1 MESRVR
7 LRSMAA
13 RFEKFSRKILK
24 PVVSYGRGVRNPMR
38 NLLTGLDV
46 GTSKVCALVGEALP
60 DGQLATL
67 GYGVAPCT
75 GLRKGVVV
83 NIEATV
89 DSIKSAVEEAEKTS
103 GARIGSVVVGVAG
116 PHIRGLNSHGIVA
129 VRGGEVGARDVD
141 RVIDAARAVAIP
153 LDRQVLHILPQQFA
167 VDEQEGVRE
176 PLGMA
181 GVRLE
186 ARIHIVTAAQ
196 SYGLNLTKCCERA
209 GVTPSEMVFQPLAS
223 ADAALFPEER
233 ELGVALIDIGGGTT
247 DIIVFHGGAVMHP
260 AVLPIGGNHLT
271 SDIAAGLRTPISD
284 AERLKIAYGIAT
296 NLIVRRDEMIQVPGV
311 GGREP
316 RVIARRMLGKI
327 IEPRMEEIFAMVQ
340 RELMRSGVADGL
352 ASGIVLVGGT
362 SLLEGTQELAERI
375 FGVPVRRGLPINLKG
390 LPEELM
396 KPMFTTAAGLLLYQ
410 STARGVGNGVG
421 RNGHGRLG
429 KLRSRLSDWVR
440 DFF

>member
-1 MESRVR
+1 
-7 LRSMAA
+7 
-13 RFEKFSRKILK
+13 
-24 PVVSYGRGVRNPMR
+24 MR

-46 GTSKVCALVGEALP
+46 GTSKVCALVGEA
-60 DGQLATL
+60 GAEGELAVL
-67 GYGVAPCT
+67 GHGVAPCT

-89 DSIKSAVEEAEKTS
+89 EAIRAALDEAEKTS
-103 GARIGSVVVGVAG
+103 GQRVGSIVVGVAG

-129 VRGGEVGARDVD
+129 VRGGEVGGRDVD

-167 VDEQEGVRE
+167 VDEQEGVRD
-176 PLGMA
+176 PIGMA

-196 SYGLNLTKCCERA
+196 SYGQNLTKCCERA
-209 GVTPSEMVFQPLAS
+209 GVTPTEMVFEPLAS
-223 ADAALFPEER
+223 AEAALFPEER

-247 DIIVFHGGAVMHP
+247 DIIVFHAGAAMHT
-260 AVLPIGGNHLT
+260 AVLPVGGNHLT
-271 SDIAAGLRTPISD
+271 SDIAAGIRTPIAD
-284 AERLKIAYGIAT
+284 AERLKIAFGAAT
-296 NLIVRRDEMIQVPGV
+296 NQVVRREEMVQVPGV

-316 RVIARRMLGKI
+316 KTIPRRLLADI
-327 IEPRMEEIFAMVQ
+327 IEPRMEEIFAMAQ
-340 RELMRSGVADGL
+340 REMMRSGVVDSL
-352 ASGIVLVGGT
+352 ASGIVLVGGS

-390 LPEELM
+390 MPEELM
-396 KPMFTTAAGLLLYQ
+396 KPMYTTAAGLLLYQ
-410 STARGVGNGVG
+410 GASRGANGVG
-421 RNGHGRLG
+421 MRFGRWGRL
-429 KLRSRLSDWVR
+429 RTRLSDWVR

>member
-1 MESRVR
+1 
-7 LRSMAA
+7 
-13 RFEKFSRKILK
+13 
-24 PVVSYGRGVRNPMR
+24 MR

-46 GTSKVCALVGEALP
+46 GTSKVCALIGELLS
-60 DGQLATL
+60 DGSLAVL
-67 GYGVAPCT
+67 GHGVAPCT

-89 DSIKSAVEEAEKTS
+89 DAIKTAVQEAEKSS
-103 GARIGSVVVGVAG
+103 GVRVGSAVVGVAD

-176 PLGMA
+176 PIGMA

-196 SYGLNLTKCCERA
+196 SYGANLTKCCERA

-233 ELGVALIDIGGGTT
+233 ELGVALLDIGGGTT
-247 DIIVFHGGAVMHP
+247 DIIVFHGGSVMHT

-271 SDIAAGLRTPISD
+271 SDVAAGVCTPISD
-284 AERLKIAYGIAT
+284 AERLKTTYGVAT
-296 NLIVRRDEMIQVPGV
+296 NQVVRRDEVVQVPGV

-316 RVIARRMLGKI
+316 RNIARRLLGEI

-340 RELMRSGVADGL
+340 RELIRSGVADHL

-362 SLLEGTQELAERI
+362 SLLEGTQELAERV
-375 FGVPVRRGLPINLKG
+375 FGMPVRRGLPINLKG
-390 LPEELM
+390 MPEELM
-396 KPMFTTAAGLLLYQ
+396 KPMYTTVAGLLLYQ
-410 STARGVGNGVG
+410 SAARGVGSGIG
-421 RNGHGRLG
+421 RNGRLGRL
-429 KLRSRLSDWVR
+429 RNRLSDWVR

>member
-1 MESRVR
+1 
-7 LRSMAA
+7 
-13 RFEKFSRKILK
+13 
-24 PVVSYGRGVRNPMR
+24 MR

-46 GTSKVCALVGEALP
+46 GTSKVCALVADASPEGEVAL
-60 DGQLATL
+60 L
-67 GYGVAPCT
+67 GHGVAPCT

-89 DSIKSAVEEAEKTS
+89 EAIRAAIDEAEKTS
-103 GARIGSVVVGVAG
+103 GSHIGSVVAGVAG

-167 VDEQEGVRE
+167 VDDQEGVRE
-176 PLGMA
+176 PIGMA

-196 SYGLNLTKCCERA
+196 SYGQNLSKCCERA
-209 GVTPSEMVFQPLAS
+209 GVTPTELMFEPLAS
-223 ADAALFPEER
+223 SEAALFPEER

-247 DIIVFHGGAVMHP
+247 DIVVFHSGAVMHT
-260 AVLPIGGNHLT
+260 AVLPLGGNHLT
-271 SDIAAGLRTPISD
+271 SDIAAGIRTPVSD
-284 AERLKIAYGIAT
+284 AEKLKVSYGAAT
-296 NLIVRRDEMIQVPGV
+296 VQVVRRDEMVRVPGV

-316 RVIARRMLGKI
+316 KSIARKMLADI
-327 IEPRMEEIFAMVQ
+327 IEPRMEEIFAMAQ
-340 RELMRSGVADGL
+340 REIMRSGVADSL
-352 ASGIVLVGGT
+352 ASGVVLVGGT

-375 FGVPVRRGLPINLKG
+375 FGVPVRRGLPINMKG
-390 LPEELM
+390 MPEELM
-396 KPMFTTAAGLLLYQ
+396 KPMYTTAAGLILHQ
-410 STARGVGNGVG
+410 AVRGAQQNGARHGKF
-421 RNGHGRLG
+421 GRL
-429 KLRSRLSDWVR
+429 RTRLSDWVR

>member
-1 MESRVR
+1 
-7 LRSMAA
+7 
-13 RFEKFSRKILK
+13 
-24 PVVSYGRGVRNPMR
+24 MR

-46 GTSKVCALVGEALP
+46 GTSKVCALVAEASPEGEIAV
-60 DGQLATL
+60 L
-67 GYGVAPCT
+67 GHGVAPCT

-89 DSIKSAVEEAEKTS
+89 EAIRAALDEAEKAS
-103 GARIGSVVVGVAG
+103 GIRIGSVVAGVAG

-129 VRGGEVGARDVD
+129 VRGGEVGARDVE

-167 VDEQEGVRE
+167 VDDQEGVRE
-176 PLGMA
+176 PIGMA

-196 SYGLNLTKCCERA
+196 SYGQNLTKCCERA
-209 GVTPSEMVFQPLAS
+209 GITPAEMIFEPLAS
-223 ADAALFPEER
+223 AEAALFPEER

-247 DIIVFHGGAVMHP
+247 DIIVFHGGAVMHT
-260 AVLPIGGNHLT
+260 AVLPLGGNHLT
-271 SDIAAGLRTPISD
+271 SDIAAGLRTPIAD
-284 AERLKIAYGIAT
+284 AERLKVAFGAAT
-296 NLIVRRDEMIQVPGV
+296 NQVVRRDEMVQVPGV

-316 RVIARRMLGKI
+316 RAIARRMLTDI
-327 IEPRMEEIFAMVQ
+327 LEPRMEEILAMAQ
-340 RELMRSGVADGL
+340 REIMRSGVADSL

-375 FGVPVRRGLPINLKG
+375 FGVPIRRGLPINLKG
-390 LPEELM
+390 MPEELM
-396 KPMFTTAAGLLLYQ
+396 KPMYTTAAGLILYQ
-410 STARGVGNGVG
+410 GSARGVNGAAARYG
-421 RNGHGRLG
+421 RWGR
-429 KLRSRLSDWVR
+429 LRSRLSDWVR

>member
-1 MESRVR
+1 
-7 LRSMAA
+7 
-13 RFEKFSRKILK
+13 
-24 PVVSYGRGVRNPMR
+24 MR

-46 GTSKVCALVGEALP
+46 GTSKVCALVADSSPEGEIAL
-60 DGQLATL
+60 L

-89 DSIKSAVEEAEKTS
+89 EAIRAALDEAEKTS
-103 GARIGSVVVGVAG
+103 GSRIGSVVVGVAG
-116 PHIRGLNSHGIVA
+116 PHIRGLSSHGIVA
-129 VRGGEVGARDVD
+129 VRGGEVGSRDVD

-167 VDEQEGVRE
+167 VDDQDGVRE
-176 PLGMA
+176 PIGMA

-186 ARIHIVTAAQ
+186 SRIHIVTAAQ
-196 SYGLNLTKCCERA
+196 SYGQNLSKCCERA
-209 GVTPSEMVFQPLAS
+209 GVTPTELIFEPLAS

-247 DIIVFHGGAVMHP
+247 DIVVFHSSAVMHT
-260 AVLPIGGNHLT
+260 AVLPLGGNHLT
-271 SDIAAGLRTPISD
+271 SDIAAGIRTPVTE
-284 AERLKIAYGIAT
+284 AEKLKIAYGVAT
-296 NLIVRRDEMIQVPGV
+296 VQVVRRDEMIQVPGV
-311 GGREP
+311 GGRQP
-316 RVIARRMLGKI
+316 KSIARKLLADI
-327 IEPRMEEIFAMVQ
+327 IEPRMEEIFAMAQ
-340 RELMRSGVADGL
+340 REIMRSGVADSL

-390 LPEELM
+390 MPEELM
-396 KPMFTTAAGLLLYQ
+396 KPMFTTAAGLILYQ
-410 STARGVGNGVG
+410 GAHGVHQNGARFG
-421 RNGHGRLG
+421 RFG
-429 KLRSRLSDWVR
+429 KFRSRLSDWVR

>member
-1 MESRVR
+1 
-7 LRSMAA
+7 
-13 RFEKFSRKILK
+13 
-24 PVVSYGRGVRNPMR
+24 MR

-46 GTSKVCALVGEALP
+46 GTSKVCALVADVSPEGEVAL
-60 DGQLATL
+60 L
-67 GYGVAPCT
+67 GHGVAPCT

-89 DSIKSAVEEAEKTS
+89 EAIRTALDEAEKTS
-103 GARIGSVVVGVAG
+103 GSRIGSVVAGVAG

-167 VDEQEGVRE
+167 VDDQEGVRE
-176 PLGMA
+176 PIGMA

-196 SYGLNLTKCCERA
+196 SYGQNLSKCCERA
-209 GVTPSEMVFQPLAS
+209 GVTPTELMFEPLAS

-247 DIIVFHGGAVMHP
+247 DIVVFHSGAVMHT
-260 AVLPIGGNHLT
+260 AVLPLGGNHLT
-271 SDIAAGLRTPISD
+271 SDIAAGIRTPVTE
-284 AERLKIAYGIAT
+284 AEKLKVSYGAAT
-296 NLIVRRDEMIQVPGV
+296 VAVVRRDEMVQVAGV

-316 RVIARRMLGKI
+316 KSLARKMLADI
-327 IEPRMEEIFAMVQ
+327 VEPRMEEIFAMAQ
-340 RELMRSGVADGL
+340 REIMRSGVADNL
-352 ASGIVLVGGT
+352 ASGVVLVGGT

-375 FGVPVRRGLPINLKG
+375 FSVPVRRGLPINLKG
-390 LPEELM
+390 MPEELM
-396 KPMFTTAAGLLLYQ
+396 KPMYTTAAGLILHQ
-410 STARGVGNGVG
+410 AAHGVSTNGSRGY
-421 RNGHGRLG
+421 G
-429 KLRSRLSDWVR
+429 KFGWLRTRFSDWVR

>member
-1 MESRVR
+1 
-7 LRSMAA
+7 
-13 RFEKFSRKILK
+13 
-24 PVVSYGRGVRNPMR
+24 MR

-46 GTSKVCALVGEALP
+46 GTSKVCAIVGESLP

-67 GYGVAPCT
+67 GFGISPCT

-89 DSIKSAVEEAEKTS
+89 DAIKAAVEEAEKTS
-103 GARIGSVVVGVAG
+103 GVRVGSVVVGVAG
-116 PHIRGLNSHGIVA
+116 PHIKGLNSHGIVA
-129 VRGGEVGARDVD
+129 VRGGEVSSRDVD

-233 ELGVALIDIGGGTT
+233 ELGVALLDIGGGTT
-247 DIIVFHGGAVMHP
+247 DIIVFHGGAVMHT
-260 AVLPIGGNHLT
+260 AVLPIGGNPLT
-271 SDIAAGLRTPISD
+271 NDVAAAGLRTPAAD
-284 AERLKIAYGIAT
+284 AEKLKIEYGVAT
-296 NLIVRRDEMIQVPGV
+296 SLVVRRDETVQVPGV

-316 RVIARRMLGKI
+316 RIIARRILAEI
-327 IEPRMEEIFAMVQ
+327 IEPRMEEIFTMAQ
-340 RELMRSGVADGL
+340 RELMRSGVADSL
-352 ASGIVLVGGT
+352 ASGLVLVGGT
-362 SLLEGTQELAERI
+362 SLLEGTQELAERV
-375 FGVPVRRGLPINLKG
+375 FNLPVRRGLPINLNG
-390 LPEELM
+390 MPEDLM
-396 KPMFTTAAGLLLYQ
+396 KPMFATAAGLMLH
-410 STARGVGNGVG
+410 AGAGRGHSNG
-421 RNGHGRLG
+421 
-429 KLRSRLSDWVR
+429 
-440 DFF
+440 

>member
-1 MESRVR
+1 
-7 LRSMAA
+7 
-13 RFEKFSRKILK
+13 
-24 PVVSYGRGVRNPMR
+24 MR

-46 GTSKVCALVGEALP
+46 GTSKVCALVGESLTE
-60 DGQLATL
+60 GELAIL
-67 GYGVAPCT
+67 GHGVAPCT
-75 GLRKGVVV
+75 GLRKGLVV

-89 DSIKSAVEEAEKTS
+89 EAIRAAIDEAEKTS
-103 GARIGSVVVGVAG
+103 GVRIGAVVTGVAG

-129 VRGGEVGARDVD
+129 VRGGEVGSRDVD

-167 VDEQEGVRE
+167 VDDQEGVRE
-176 PLGMA
+176 PIGMA

-196 SYGLNLTKCCERA
+196 SYGQNLNKCCERA
-209 GVTPSEMVFQPLAS
+209 GVTPAEMVFEPLAS

-247 DIIVFHGGAVMHP
+247 DIVVFHGGAVMHT

-271 SDIAAGLRTPISD
+271 SDVAAGLRTPISD
-284 AERLKIAYGIAT
+284 AERLKVNYGVAT
-296 NLIVRRDEMIQVPGV
+296 NLIVRRDEMVQVPGV

-316 RVIARRMLGKI
+316 RVIARRILGEI
-327 IEPRMEEIFAMVQ
+327 IEPRMEEIFSMVQ
-340 RELMRSGVADGL
+340 RELMRSGVADSL
-352 ASGIVLVGGT
+352 ASGVVLVGGT

-375 FGVPVRRGLPINLKG
+375 FGLPVRRGLPINLKAM
-390 LPEELM
+390 PEELM
-396 KPMFTTAAGLLLYQ
+396 KPMFTTAAGLVLHQ
-410 STARGVGNGVG
+410 NGARGATNGMA
-421 RNGHGRLG
+421 RNGRFGRL
-429 KLRSRLSDWVR
+429 RNRLSDWVR